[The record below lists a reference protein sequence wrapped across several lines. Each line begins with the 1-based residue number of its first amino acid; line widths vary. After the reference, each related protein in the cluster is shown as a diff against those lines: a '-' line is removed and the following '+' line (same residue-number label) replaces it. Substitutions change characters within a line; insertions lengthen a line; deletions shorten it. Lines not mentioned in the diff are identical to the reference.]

1 MNLLLIRHAQSANNL
16 LYAQTGGS
24 EGRHPDPPLTDLG
37 HAQAAALAQFARSD
51 ATFGRVTHLYSSLMR
66 RSVQTAAPL
75 AQVLG
80 LPVQGL
86 AQAHEAGGI
95 FGKDEAGERQA
106 LAGAAHADLLADN
119 PALLWP
125 PELDM
130 QEPWA
135 GGFEHY
141 ADDDRVLQ
149 QRAAALLRQLRGHHA
164 PAGEAGETVALVTH
178 GHFTQYLL
186 REVTG
191 HGSAYFRV
199 FNTATTLL
207 TLHGPE
213 TPAEWGPLVVW
224 VNRFDHLAPEQVSV

>member
-16 LYAQTGGS
+16 LYAETGSS

-37 HAQAAALAQFARSD
+37 HAQAQALAGFARSD

-80 LPVQGL
+80 LSVQGL
-86 AQAHEAGGI
+86 ALAYEAGGI
-95 FGKDEAGERQA
+95 SSTDEAGQRQA
-106 LAGAAHADLLADN
+106 LAGASHADLLADN

-125 PELDM
+125 ADLPA

-141 ADDDRVLQ
+141 AEDDRVLRE
-149 QRAAALLRQLRGHHA
+149 RAATVLAELRGRHT

-191 HGSAYFRV
+191 HGNAYFRV

-213 TPAEWGPLVVW
+213 TPEDWGPLVGW

>member
-16 LYAQTGGS
+16 LYAETGSS
-24 EGRHPDPPLTDLG
+24 EGRHPDPALTELG
-37 HAQAAALAQFARSD
+37 HAQAQALAGFARRD

-75 AQVLG
+75 AGALG
-80 LPVQGL
+80 LGVQGL
-86 AQAHEAGGI
+86 ALAHEAGGI
-95 FGKDEAGERQA
+95 FSKDEAGERQA

-125 PELDM
+125 PELDV
-130 QEPWA
+130 QEPWV
-135 GGFEHY
+135 GGFELY
-141 ADDDRVLQ
+141 SEDDRVLQ
-149 QRAAALLRQLRGHHA
+149 ARAGAVMEALMAAHP

-191 HGSAYFRV
+191 HGGAYFRIG
-199 FNTATTLL
+199 NTATTLL
-207 TLHGPE
+207 TLHSPDM
-213 TPAEWGPLVVW
+213 PQNWGPLVGW
-224 VNRFDHLAPEQVSV
+224 VNRHDHLMPELLSV